1 MSNFVDQSRFENI
14 QKHQYL
20 YARLAF
26 DSLHES
32 VTGKHL
38 SEYGASLMSPC
49 IREPYFHTAESKT

>member
-14 QKHQYL
+14 QKHEYL
-20 YARLAF
+20 YARMAF

-38 SEYGASLMSPC
+38 SEYGASLMSRY
-49 IREPYFHTAESKT
+49 ITEAVFSHYGV

>member
-1 MSNFVDQSRFENI
+1 MSNFMDQPRFENI

-20 YARLAF
+20 YTRMAF

-49 IREPYFHTAESKT
+49 NTEAVFSHYGV

>member
-1 MSNFVDQSRFENI
+1 VDQSRFENI
-14 QKHQYL
+14 QKHEYL
-20 YARLAF
+20 YARMAF

-49 IREPYFHTAESKT
+49 NTEAVFSHYGV